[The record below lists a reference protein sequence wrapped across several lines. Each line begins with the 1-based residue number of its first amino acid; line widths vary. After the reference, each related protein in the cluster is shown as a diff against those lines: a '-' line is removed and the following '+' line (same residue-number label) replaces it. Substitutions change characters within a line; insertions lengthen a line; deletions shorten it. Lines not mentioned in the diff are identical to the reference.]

1 MVGEM
6 KDRIGLALFGP
17 GGLLRV
23 RSLLAFAVVG
33 AAIYL
38 AIDGKIA
45 AEQMKTL
52 GELVIGFYFITRA
65 AEKANGG

>member
-1 MVGEM
+1 M
-6 KDRIGLALFGP
+6 KERIGLALFGP

-33 AAIYL
+33 SAIYL
-38 AIDGKIA
+38 AVEGKIP
-45 AEQMKTL
+45 AEQMKAL

-65 AEKANGG
+65 AERANGP